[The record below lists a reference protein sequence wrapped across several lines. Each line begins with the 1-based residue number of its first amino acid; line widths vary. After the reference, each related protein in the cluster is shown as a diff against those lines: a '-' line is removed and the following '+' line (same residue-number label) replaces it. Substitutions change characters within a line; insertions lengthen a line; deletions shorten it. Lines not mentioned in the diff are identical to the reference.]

1 MPLIAINTVRVE
13 NRFRKFLGDLAP
25 LIDSIQVLGLLHPVL
40 LNEDL
45 LLIAG
50 ERRLESCKRLGWTEI
65 PARIVRLDEIRA
77 QHDENVMRQD
87 FLPSEAVAIK
97 RALEEEERAKA
108 HRRMS
113 EGGKFSRK
121 GIIRGGD
128 SPHLIPGKTRDILA
142 AHAGMSSFTLQRA
155 EEVVA
160 AAEKEPEKYADL
172 LEEMDSKRRSVNGV
186 YQKLKARQRM
196 EGHNTEPPRMATELD
211 ALILRGDCRE
221 TLKSIRSESVELVVT
236 SPWYNIGK
244 KDEKTQPL
252 ESYLEDM
259 IPALKELYRI
269 LTPNGS
275 LCWETGNFV
284 EDGEVF
290 PLDIFFYPMFKELGF
305 KLRNRVVWGF
315 GSGLHAS
322 HRFSG
327 RYETVLW
334 FTKGDDYTFN
344 LDAVRVPSK
353 YPDKRQYK
361 PGDDYGVL
369 SGNPLGKNPSDLW
382 EILVQE
388 WETGL
393 WEIPNVK
400 SNHPE
405 KSGHPCQFPVEL
417 VERLVLALTDE
428 GDVVLD
434 PFGGVGSSVIAAVK
448 HGRMGIMCEQ
458 ESRYIQT
465 AQERLWDYENGTL
478 KLRPLGQPIYEPPDS
493 RSRPLAPQG

>member
-1 MPLIAINTVRVE
+1 MPLIPINSIRVE
-13 NRFRKFLGDLAP
+13 NRFRKALGELAP
-25 LIDSIQVLGLLHPVL
+25 LMDSIQALGLLHPIL

-50 ERRLESCKRLGWTEI
+50 ERRLESCKSLGWTEI

-108 HRRMS
+108 RQRMS
-113 EGGKFSRK
+113 EGGKFSKK
-121 GIIRGGD
+121 GIRGGD
-128 SPHLIPGKTRDILA
+128 SPHLMPGKTRDILA

-160 AAEKEPEKYADL
+160 AAEMEPEKYADL
-172 LEEMDSKRRSVNGV
+172 VEEMDSKRRSVNGV

-196 EGHNTEPPRMATELD
+196 EEHQTEPQGTSTELD
-211 ALILRGDCRE
+211 AMILRGDCRE
-221 TLKSIRSESVELVVT
+221 TLKAIRSESVNLVVS
-236 SPWYNIGK
+236 SPGYNLGK
-244 KDEKTQPL
+244 EFEQKQPL
-252 ESYLEDM
+252 DKYLEDM
-259 IPALKELYRI
+259 IPVLKELYRV

-290 PLDIFFYPMFKELGF
+290 PLDIFFYPMFKQLGLR
-305 KLRNRVVWGF
+305 LRNRICWHF
-315 GSGLHAS
+315 LHGLHAS
-322 HRFSG
+322 NRFSG

-353 YPDKRQYK
+353 YPEKRQYK
-361 PGDDYGVL
+361 PGDNYGVL

-382 EILVQE
+382 EILAQE

-393 WEIPNVK
+393 WDVPNVK

-405 KSGHPCQFPVEL
+405 KTEHPCQFPVEL
-417 VERLVLALTDE
+417 VERLVLALTNE

-448 HGRMGIMCEQ
+448 HQRMGIMCEQ
-458 ESRYIQT
+458 ELRYIRT
-465 AQERLWDYENGTL
+465 AQERLRDYANGTL
-478 KLRPLGQPIYEPPDS
+478 KLRPLGQPIYEPS
-493 RSRPLAPQG
+493 GNGLRCG

>member
-1 MPLIAINTVRVE
+1 MPLLAIKTIRVE
-13 NRFRKFLGDLAP
+13 NRFRKVLGDLAP
-25 LIDSIQVLGLLHPVL
+25 LMDSIQALGLLHPVL
-40 LNEDL
+40 INEDL

-65 PARIVRLDEIRA
+65 PARIVSLDEIRA
-77 QHDENVMRQD
+77 QHDENVMRED

-108 HRRMS
+108 RQRMS
-113 EGGKFSRK
+113 EGGKLSKK
-121 GIIRGGD
+121 GIRGGD
-128 SPHLIPGKTRDILA
+128 SPHLMPGKTRDILA

-160 AAEKEPEKYADL
+160 AAEMDPARYGDL
-172 LEEMDSKRRSVNGV
+172 VEEMDARRRSVNGV

-196 EGHNTEPPRMATELD
+196 VEHQTEPPVTPTELD
-211 ALILRGDCRE
+211 AMILGGDCRE
-221 TLKSIRSESVELVVT
+221 TLKSLRSESVHLVVT
-236 SPWYNIGK
+236 SPGYNLGK
-244 KDEKTQPL
+244 EFEQKQPL
-252 ESYLEDM
+252 DDYLEDM
-259 IPALKELYRI
+259 IPILKELYRI
-269 LTPNGS
+269 LAPNGS
-275 LCWETGNFV
+275 LCWETGNYV

-290 PLDIFFYPMFKELGF
+290 PLDIFFYPIFKKLGLR
-305 KLRNRVVWGF
+305 LRNRVVWHF
-315 GSGLHAS
+315 LHGLHAS
-322 HRFSG
+322 NRFSG

-361 PGDDYGVL
+361 PGSDYGVL

-382 EILVQE
+382 EILAQE

-393 WEIPNVK
+393 WDIPNVK

-405 KSGHPCQFPVEL
+405 KSDHPCQFPVEL

-458 ESRYIQT
+458 ELRYIQT
-465 AQERLWDYENGTL
+465 AQERLRDYENGTL
-478 KLRPLGQPIYEPPDS
+478 KLRPLGQPIHEPPDS
-493 RSRPLAPQG
+493 RSSR

>member
-1 MPLIAINTVRVE
+1 
-13 NRFRKFLGDLAP
+13 
-25 LIDSIQVLGLLHPVL
+25 
-40 LNEDL
+40 
-45 LLIAG
+45 
-50 ERRLESCKRLGWTEI
+50 
-65 PARIVRLDEIRA
+65 
-77 QHDENVMRQD
+77 MRQD

-113 EGGKFSRK
+113 EGGRLSRK

-128 SPHLIPGKTRDILA
+128 SPHLMPGKTRDILA

-160 AAEKEPEKYADL
+160 AAEMDPARYADL
-172 LEEMDSKRRSVNGV
+172 VEEMDSKRRSVNGV

-196 EGHNTEPPRMATELD
+196 EGHQTEHQVTPTDLD
-211 ALILRGDCRE
+211 AMILLGDCRQ

-259 IPALKELYRI
+259 IPILKELYRI
-269 LTPNGS
+269 LAPNGS

-290 PLDIFFYPMFKELGF
+290 PLDIFFYPIFKKLGLR
-305 KLRNRVVWGF
+305 LRNRVVWHF
-315 GSGLHAS
+315 LHGLHAS
-322 HRFSG
+322 NRFSG

-353 YPDKRQYK
+353 YPEKRHYK
-361 PGDDYGVL
+361 PGDNYGVL

-382 EILVQE
+382 EILAQE

-393 WEIPNVK
+393 WDIPNVK

-405 KSGHPCQFPVEL
+405 KTEHPCQFPVEL

-448 HGRMGIMCEQ
+448 HQRTGIMCEQ
-458 ESRYIQT
+458 ESRYIET
-465 AQERLWDYENGTL
+465 AKERLRDYANGTL
-478 KLRPLGQPIYEPPDS
+478 KLRPLGQPIYEPS
-493 RSRPLAPQG
+493 GNGNGLRCG